1 VREVVVEV
9 VVRRATAVD
18 APALARLRWRWRV
31 EERGETGDID
41 REPFVDFFE
50 GWTLD
55 HTGSHVP
62 FIAEVDGQI
71 AGMAWLSLGDR
82 VPSPQAL
89 DRRSG
94 DIQSVYVVPELRR
107 HSVGARLIA
116 AAVQHAR
123 DVELVYLT
131 VHSAVDAI
139 GFYERLG
146 FVDNGQWLAYPLDR

>member
-1 VREVVVEV
+1 VEV
-9 VVRRATAVD
+9 VVRRAGAVD
-18 APALARLRWRWRV
+18 GPALARLRWRWRV
-31 EERGETGDID
+31 EERGEVGDID
-41 REPFVDFFE
+41 RERFVDFFVT
-50 GWTLD
+50 WTLD
-55 HTGSHVP
+55 HAGSHLP
-62 FIAEVDGQI
+62 FLAEVDGQI

-89 DRRSG
+89 DRRAG

-107 HSVGARLIA
+107 HGVGARLITA
-116 AAVQHAR
+116 VVQHAR

-146 FVDNGQWLAYPLDR
+146 FVDNGQWLAYPVER